1 MTHTA
6 ICVKQILSAWYQLL
20 GSISRNNP
28 VSPTLSTICVTTKSP
43 VVAICSIHQDCTNN
57 VATRSCLGGQV
68 CSALA
73 FSRGVWSV
81 TAVWT
86 EQGAS
91 SQEQG
96 ARGGALGPPHH
107 SKQWLEKGKSD
118 ADPFLWPKNLRGVD
132 PKKQLI
138 CCFYNFTAGWFYC
151 LEWLVFI

>member
-43 VVAICSIHQDCTNN
+43 VVAICSFHQDCTNN
-57 VATRSCLGGQV
+57 VATRSWLKGQV

-107 SKQWLEKGKSD
+107 SKQWLEKGKS
-118 ADPFLWPKNLRGVD
+118 GVD
-132 PKKQLI
+132 PCFSGQRI
-138 CCFYNFTAGWFYC
+138 CVVWTPKSSWFAVSTILLLAG
-151 LEWLVFI
+151 FIV